1 VASNGLI
8 EKVRTNSILQS
19 EAFNTTWVPASVS
32 VTPNT
37 TANPLNGALTADT
50 ITLTGATA
58 PKYITQPIIYG
69 GSTTTS
75 VYLKAGTHQFV
86 QICLGTDPAPSAN
99 FDLVNGTASAT
110 NSTASIVSVGG
121 GFFRCSMAATSI
133 IGTDIIIIAV
143 DSLAAAR
150 FASTASTGTFIAF
163 GAQVETG
170 DIATA
175 YIATTTA
182 AVSVGPVSGLPRL
195 DYLGST
201 CPRLILEPQRSSLML
216 YSEQMNNAVWTK
228 RNSTISA
235 NAAISPDG
243 YTNADKIQEDT
254 SNDRHDIYQDF
265 SATSGT
271 TYTNSIFLKQ
281 GERRYAFISFGSGL
295 IDPNNSFFD
304 LQDGVVL
311 ATPAG
316 VTSTITNYGNGWY
329 RCTITA
335 TASGSGTAYLVTGAS
350 LNGTSISYQ
359 GVSGSG
365 IFTYGAQLEVGAY
378 ATSYIPTLGASV
390 TRVADAATTASVPS
404 LIGQTEGTMFIEF
417 NRTNTFEAAFFM
429 LSNLVGTTTN
439 AYQNSFYFLQQAN
452 GTMVVEVYVASAAQ
466 VLFTVAA
473 LSVGTHKMALAYK
486 ANDFALYVDG
496 VQLGTDTSGSVPTA
510 NFLSIGGA
518 VDGGAQKQSVS
529 QALLFKTRLT
539 NAQLAELTA

>member
-1 VASNGLI
+1 
-8 EKVRTNSILQS
+8 
-19 EAFNTTWVPASVS
+19 
-32 VTPNT
+32 
-37 TANPLNGALTADT
+37 
-50 ITLTGATA
+50 
-58 PKYITQPIIYG
+58 
-69 GSTTTS
+69 
-75 VYLKAGTHQFV
+75 
-86 QICLGTDPAPSAN
+86 
-99 FDLVNGTASAT
+99 
-110 NSTASIVSVGG
+110 
-121 GFFRCSMAATSI
+121 
-133 IGTDIIIIAV
+133 
-143 DSLAAAR
+143 
-150 FASTASTGTFIAF
+150 
-163 GAQVETG
+163 
-170 DIATA
+170 
-175 YIATTTA
+175 
-182 AVSVGPVSGLPRL
+182 
-195 DYLGST
+195 
-201 CPRLILEPQRSSLML
+201 ML